1 MTPMRGTRRTVGWL
15 LAALSAT
22 VLVLSAWQLT
32 SAARLY
38 LDTVFVLLAPGWAVV
53 THLRLAT
60 RSLEWLVAIA
70 IGLSGTLL
78 LAELMTALHW
88 WHPWPAFIVLAG
100 ATLFELL
107 RQLIAS
113 RTAESGS

>member
-1 MTPMRGTRRTVGWL
+1 MRSDRRTIGWL

-32 SAARLY
+32 GAARLY
-38 LDTVFVLLAPGWAVV
+38 LDTAFILLAPGWAVV
-53 THLRLAT
+53 AHLRLAT
-60 RSLEWLVAIA
+60 QSLEWLVAIA
-70 IGLSGTLL
+70 VGLSGTLL

-88 WHPWPAFIVLAG
+88 WHPWEAFAVLAG

-107 RQLIAS
+107 RQLTAPRRAGSS
-113 RTAESGS
+113 R

>member
-1 MTPMRGTRRTVGWL
+1 MRRDRRTVRWL

-22 VLVLSAWQLT
+22 VLVLTAWQLT

-38 LDTVFVLLAPGWAVV
+38 LDTAFVLLAPGWAAVP
-53 THLRLAT
+53 HLRLAT
-60 RSLEWLVAIA
+60 RSMEWLVAIA
-70 IGLSGTLL
+70 VGLSGTLL

-88 WHPWPAFIVLAG
+88 WHPWEAFIVLAG

-107 RQLIAS
+107 RQLTAP
-113 RTAESGS
+113 RTAGAGP